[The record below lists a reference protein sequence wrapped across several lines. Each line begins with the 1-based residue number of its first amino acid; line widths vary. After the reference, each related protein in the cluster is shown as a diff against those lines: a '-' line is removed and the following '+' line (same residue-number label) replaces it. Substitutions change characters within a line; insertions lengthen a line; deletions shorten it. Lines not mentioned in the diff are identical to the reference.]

1 MKFFAS
7 LFIAA
12 LAETDAQTRIAVIQ
26 EQITS
31 LTSSM
36 PQEGGGSQFTQKF
49 SNRLN
54 KLISEMTAP
63 AANLYGTDCSVG
75 SGGGS
80 GDGPAEEGDDLT
92 AFNTGDSAE
101 DKCQLNKQINRA
113 LNSYVRNYVCDGR
126 GNHTQRM
133 IRRLRKVKNWYNVRN
148 DCSL

>member
-1 MKFFAS
+1 
-7 LFIAA
+7 
-12 LAETDAQTRIAVIQ
+12 
-26 EQITS
+26 
-31 LTSSM
+31 M

-92 AFNTGDSAE
+92 A
-101 DKCQLNKQINRA
+101 
-113 LNSYVRNYVCDGR
+113 
-126 GNHTQRM
+126 
-133 IRRLRKVKNWYNVRN
+133 
-148 DCSL
+148 